1 MASRQTAIREK
12 CDDCTA
18 SDSTAIRCCPAL
30 GCSLWDFR
38 MGYRSKRNE
47 HYYNRDLYLEHM
59 DEPQEE
65 FNRILKEIQKSA
77 LEMA

>member
-1 MASRQTAIREK
+1 
-12 CDDCTA
+12 
-18 SDSTAIRCCPAL
+18 
-30 GCSLWDFR
+30 